1 MGCRSQKQRA
11 AGAQGWVPGVRTGG
25 CGVEPLSVVK
35 GTAGVFQ
42 VDSPVPTL
50 MTAEPEL
57 GLPG

>member
-1 MGCRSQKQRA
+1 MPFPEAESCR
-11 AGAQGWVPGVRTGG
+11 GPGWVPGVRTGG